1 MTSTQDVTDQARRDE
16 FEGLTPMQQLVL
28 EVLGARLRLGHEV
41 WTFTRS
47 DALTKALRALAAA
60 GYLGWKSGVVQGT
73 ALVWLTD
80 AGRWLILDPQYV
92 PPIANKGDEPQH
104 GT

>member
-1 MTSTQDVTDQARRDE
+1 MTDAEATTEAARLNE
-16 FEGLTPMQQLVL
+16 FNALTPMQQLVL

-47 DALTKALRALAAA
+47 DALTKALRALAAV

-92 PPIANKGDEPQH
+92 PPIADKGDEPQH
-104 GT
+104 GA